1 MSENSRDP
9 LSALLAVPPPLPTAL
24 DRARGEA
31 LRELAASGP
40 ARPWRLQ
47 ARTLAATVGVITLAG
62 VIVVAVINWPPSML
76 LRNRWP
82 AMVALGVAQV
92 VGLVAAIAPGRSRLG
107 PVSWALAALG
117 VLVVLARRHTAGAD
131 TALPGWICSAS
142 HLAVGLVPLT
152 LVVRRLRDITFS
164 FRRAFTAGL
173 ALGVSAPLW
182 GEVACERGL
191 SHTLIHHV
199 GSLVLLALAC
209 LILSRTGPRRS
220 YAP

>member
-1 MSENSRDP
+1 
-9 LSALLAVPPPLPTAL
+9 LADVLVSPPPLPGGL

-31 LRELAASGP
+31 LRELAAAGP
-40 ARPWRLQ
+40 ARSWRLQ
-47 ARTLAATVGVITLAG
+47 ARTLAATVGVITLVG
-62 VIVVAVINWPPSML
+62 VIVVAAVNWPPSVL

-82 AMVALGVAQV
+82 AMVFLGVAQV
-92 VGLVAAIAPGRSRLG
+92 VGLIAAIAPGRSRLG

-117 VLVVLARRHTAGAD
+117 VLVVLAQRHAGAAGA
-131 TALPGWICSAS
+131 ALPGWICSAS

-152 LVVRRLRDITFS
+152 LVVRRLRDIAFS

-182 GEVACERGL
+182 GEVACERGF

-199 GSLVLLALAC
+199 GSLVLLAVAC
-209 LILSRTGPRRS
+209 LVLSRTGPRRS

>member
-1 MSENSRDP
+1 MSDNSRDP
-9 LSALLAVPPPLPTAL
+9 LAALLAVPPPAPAAL

-31 LRELAASGP
+31 LRELAAAGP
-40 ARPWRLQ
+40 ARPWRVQ
-47 ARTLAATVGVITLAG
+47 ARRLAATVGAITLAG
-62 VIVVAVINWPPSML
+62 VIVVAAINWPPSVL
-76 LRNRWP
+76 LRTRWP
-82 AMVALGVAQV
+82 AMVFLGVAQI
-92 VGLVAAIAPGRSRLG
+92 VGLIAAIAPGRSRLG
-107 PVSWALAALG
+107 PVSWALAAPG
-117 VLVVLARRHTAGAD
+117 VVVVLAHRHAGGGH

-152 LVVRRLRDITFS
+152 LVVRRLRDISFS

-191 SHTLIHHV
+191 SHTLVHHV
-199 GSLVLLALAC
+199 GSLVLLAVAC
-209 LILSRTGPRRS
+209 LVLSRTGRRRS

>member
-9 LSALLAVPPPLPTAL
+9 LAALLAAPPPLPAAL

-40 ARPWRLQ
+40 ARPWRIQ
-47 ARTLAATVGVITLAG
+47 ARTLAG